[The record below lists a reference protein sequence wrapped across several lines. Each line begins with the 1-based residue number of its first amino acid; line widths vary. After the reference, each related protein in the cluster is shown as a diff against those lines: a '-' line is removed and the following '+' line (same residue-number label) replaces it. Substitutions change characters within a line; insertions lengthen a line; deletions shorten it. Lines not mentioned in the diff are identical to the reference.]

1 MSERASPKWVLS
13 PEWGVSTD
21 PYNWILYRRR
31 GKRWDAVA
39 FYPSPE
45 LLLKSLYRKMLRTE
59 PANPDLVMHVEVISR
74 CVEGWAAR
82 FYEQINTQAG
92 GRAELKVAAPVTE
105 RMEQS
110 AK

>member
-1 MSERASPKWVLS
+1 MLS
-13 PEWGVSTD
+13 PEWGVGTD
-21 PYNWILYRRR
+21 LYNWILYRRR

-82 FYEQINTQAG
+82 LYEQINTG
-92 GRAELKVAAPVTE
+92 KSVKGKSVSAARVT
-105 RMEQS
+105 
-110 AK
+110 A